1 MDRKELAR
9 QCWLCAEQAM
19 EDVLN
24 PSKSRGR
31 KIADMRYCQGMIQAY
46 ENVAWCSLGDEPQ
59 TVMIPF
65 FGALDYV
72 AVAFGLLHCPW
83 GAKDPARRL
92 QAILEWYPING
103 GDA

>member
-1 MDRKELAR
+1 MDRKEIVC
-9 QCWLCAEQAM
+9 QVWLCAEQAM
-19 EDVLN
+19 EDALN
-24 PSKSRGR
+24 PSKSRER

-59 TVMIPF
+59 TAMIPF

-72 AVAFGLLHCPW
+72 AVAFGLLRCPW
-83 GAKDPARRL
+83 GARNVTMRL
-92 QAILEWYPING
+92 QAILEWYPMNG